1 MRHRINP
8 GKWKITSSTDFV
20 TGKPAWETT
29 PPRWVYRPHAE
40 AKRKFET
47 YDEALAHV
55 QTSTTRRPIVF
66 ESKTHHGE
74 WFWHHPEG
82 LCGWEKDR
90 DVAQTKANAGRE
102 VNV

>member
-20 TGKPAWETT
+20 TGQPCWQTT

-40 AKRKFET
+40 GKRSFDT

-55 QTSTTRRPIVF
+55 QTSTTRRPLVF
-66 ESKTHHGE
+66 ESKTRHGE

-82 LCGWEKDR
+82 HCGWEKDR
-90 DVAQTKANAGRE
+90 ETAHAKANAGRE
-102 VNV
+102 VRS